1 MAKKNDS
8 TSPKAIPAGHATT
21 PHPRPAITRELITL
35 DFHEYGIE
43 RKLVELLDMAK
54 KGEINGLIFSVRMT
68 RKGSEP
74 YLHGCE
80 GRLLD
85 NQAEAI
91 GAAVLLQNK
100 LAAM

>member
-1 MAKKNDS
+1 MTAISHFTLPENQGKK
-8 TSPKAIPAGHATT
+8 IE
-21 PHPRPAITRELITL
+21 REQTHDLIRL

-43 RKLVELLDMAK
+43 EKLLELLDMAK
-54 KGEINGLIFSVRMT
+54 AGKINGLIFSARMT
-68 RKGSEP
+68 HKGDEP
-74 YLHGCE
+74 YLFGCE

-100 LAAM
+100 MATEW